1 MKNDKILNRISI
13 LFSFT
18 AIIFLSSGCE
28 KTWSDEYIIVNDT
41 GYNVSIFAY
50 DTKKD
55 PFTEN
60 ETFVINSSF
69 EYKILKGRGF
79 QADYPGIFKYPETDS
94 VIIKFNNEKII
105 IQSCEFSQ
113 HISCDFDR
121 SLMNYLNEEDFVK
134 TEFEGR
140 GTRYTYTIAEADYER
155 AVPFEAK

>member
-1 MKNDKILNRISI
+1 MKNDKISI

-18 AIIFLSSGCE
+18 AIIFLFSGCE
-28 KTWSDEYIIVNDT
+28 KIWSDEYIIVNNTDYT
-41 GYNVSIFAY
+41 ISIFAY
-50 DTKKD
+50 DSQTD
-55 PFTEN
+55 PYTEN
-60 ETFVINSSF
+60 ETFSINNYS
-69 EYKILKGRGF
+69 EYKILKGRGYH
-79 QADYPGIFKYPETDS
+79 ADYPGVFKNPETDS

-121 SLMNYLNEEDFVK
+121 SLMNYLNEGDFVR

-140 GTRYTYTIAEADYER
+140 GTRYTYTITEADYER